1 MINHYESIPIG
12 KENAVLR
19 NHLCVLWNMDAR
31 EVRRK
36 VAKLRSQD
44 NGDDFVIVSTSNQA
58 GYYRSDN
65 RSDIENFKQEVSRRA
80 RHTFIP
86 LKKVNRILG
95 THQNQ
100 VSMTNTLKMA
110 RIEANL
116 KGSDVINELKKI
128 DRRFDKSLLSK
139 IENGLCLPTADQV
152 RVLTKLYNKPI
163 NDLIGIYI
171 SQD

>member
-1 MINHYESIPIG
+1 MINFYESIPIG
-12 KENAVLR
+12 KENAILR
-19 NHLCVLWNMDAR
+19 SQLCVLWKMDAR

-36 VAKLRSQD
+36 VAKLRSHD
-44 NGDDFVIVSTSNQA
+44 NGDDFVIISTANKA
-58 GYYRSDN
+58 GYYRSDD

-95 THQNQ
+95 IHQNQ
-100 VSMTNTLKMA
+100 SSIMNTLKMA

-116 KGSDVINELKKI
+116 KGSDVIKELKKL

-139 IENGLCLPTADQV
+139 IENGLCLPTPDQV
-152 RVLTKLYNKPI
+152 RVLTKLYKKPI

-171 SQD
+171 NHD